1 LSFLSRFSRDT
12 QEIAKFARQIA
23 EDNRQSYISS
33 THFFMAILAH
43 RENFA
48 CQIIENIGYEP
59 MGLYEDFKKMLSPE
73 VGDGIIDELIFTPE
87 VKSVFELAEKE
98 MEKTKW
104 DYIDSIHILLALLK
118 SSKSEFRDIIK
129 GSGINYKEVMSA
141 YEEAIEHTKSGI
153 HRAANEIF
161 NAVSDGISQRRDTS
175 RQNSTQRSKKRKGN
189 TPALETFGRNL
200 TSLAREDKLDPVI
213 GRDKEI
219 ERIWRILAR
228 RKKNNVIITGESGTG
243 KTAIAEGLANYIAQG
258 KAPSKLS
265 NKEIYLLDVSGMVAG
280 SKYRGDF
287 EKKMKAVIDECIEQ
301 KNIVLFID
309 EIHTIIGAGGAEGS
323 MDGANILKPAL
334 ANGDLQVIGATTSE
348 EYQKYFEKDGAMVRR
363 FQKVGVNPP
372 NKEDTIKILQGLRK
386 HYEDFHSVTYSDDI
400 VELIVELSDR
410 YVSGQY
416 EPDRSINTLD
426 EVGSKLS
433 LVEKEMCDEFKELN
447 KKYIRVQ
454 KKMDDAADN
463 QEYDLASELKKEAKE
478 LDYEMGKYIDAFQK
492 DSPSPVTEDDVREV
506 FSLISG
512 VPVESINSSS
522 NDAKRY
528 LTMGDDLNKK
538 VINQEEAIGVI
549 SKAIKRKKAGVD
561 DTSKPTVLMFAGPT
575 GCGKTFTSKK
585 MAEFLFGD
593 EKKLIFLNGA
603 EYADQ
608 TAANRLSGANPGYVG
623 YGEATDFETVRNNPY
638 SILLVDECEKMHKDV
653 WHTFLRIFE
662 EGELKTSN
670 GKTINFKNTVI
681 ILTSNLGSEISKKK
695 SMGFDLGE
703 ANDEEKERK
712 QKYEKAIKDYF
723 KPEVFNRISKIV
735 VFNDLNREDLRNI
748 VKLELKSIISTL
760 KEKGIKLTVNQK
772 ACDYLI
778 NNSDDSTGNLG
789 ARPIKRSIESHLND
803 DIADILLERGDDI
816 KSINVTVSKEELKIN
831 AK

>member
-1 LSFLSRFSRDT
+1 
-12 QEIAKFARQIA
+12 
-23 EDNRQSYISS
+23 
-33 THFFMAILAH
+33 MAILAH

-48 CQIIENIGYEP
+48 CQLIENIGYEP
-59 MGLYEDFKKMLSPE
+59 MELYNEFKLMLIPEDGSVE
-73 VGDGIIDELIFTPE
+73 IDELIFTPE
-87 VKSVFELAEKE
+87 VKSVFEAAEKE

-104 DYIDSIHILLALLK
+104 DYIDAVHILLALLK
-118 SSKSEFRDIIK
+118 SNKSEFRDIIK
-129 GSGINYKEVMSA
+129 GTGITYKEIMTA
-141 YEEAIEHTKSGI
+141 YEEAIDQTKSGI

-161 NAVSDGISQRRDTS
+161 DAVNENISRKRGGSEQRQKDR
-175 RQNSTQRSKKRKGN
+175 KRKKKGA
-189 TPALETFGRNL
+189 TPALESFGRNL
-200 TSLAREDKLDPVI
+200 TALARENGLDPVI

-258 KAPSKLS
+258 KAPTKLS
-265 NKEIYLLDVSGMVAG
+265 DKEIYLLDVSGMVAG

-287 EKKMKAVIDECIEQ
+287 EKKMKAVIDECVQQ

-363 FQKVGVNPP
+363 FQKVNVNPP
-372 NKEDTIKILQGLRK
+372 NKKDTILILKGLRK
-386 HYEDFHSVTYSDDI
+386 HYEDFHGVKYSDEMID
-400 VELIVELSDR
+400 LIVELSDK
-410 YVSGQY
+410 YVTTQF

-426 EVGSKLS
+426 EVGSKIS
-433 LVEKEMCDEFKELN
+433 LIEKDTSDEFKSIN
-447 KKYIRVQ
+447 KKLISAQ
-454 KKMDDAADN
+454 KRMDDAANN
-463 QEYDLASELKKEAKE
+463 QDYDMAGEIQKEVKA
-478 LDYEMGKYIDAFQK
+478 LDYELGALIDVFEKQE
-492 DSPSPVTEDDVREV
+492 SSPVTEDDVREV

-512 VPVESINSSS
+512 VPVEKINSSS
-522 NDAKRY
+522 SDAKRY
-528 LTMGDDLNKK
+528 LTMAQDLNKE
-538 VINQEEAIGVI
+538 VINQEEAIEVI

-561 DTSKPTVLMFAGPT
+561 DSSKPTVLMFAGPT

-585 MAEFLFGD
+585 LAGFLFGD
-593 EKKLIFLNGA
+593 EKKMVFLNGA
-603 EYADQ
+603 EYAEK
-608 TAANRLSGANPGYVG
+608 TAANRLSGSDPGYVG
-623 YGEATDFETVRNNPY
+623 YGEATDFEDIRNNPY

-662 EGELKTSN
+662 EGELKTAN
-670 GKTINFKNTVI
+670 GKMINFKNTVI

-695 SMGFDLGE
+695 SMGLDLGE
-703 ANDEEKERK
+703 ATDEQKDRK
-712 QKYEKAIKDYF
+712 QKYNNAIKDYF

-735 VFNDLNREDLRNI
+735 VFNDLSREDLRNI
-748 VKLELKSIISTL
+748 VKLELKGIIASL

-772 ACDYLI
+772 ASDYLI
-778 NNSDDSTGNLG
+778 DNSDDSSGNLG
-789 ARPIKRSIESHLND
+789 ARPIKRSIEAHLND
-803 DIADILLERGDDI
+803 DIADIILEKGDTI
-816 KSINVTVSKEELKIN
+816 KSISVAVTKGELKIS